1 MTRNPLLTI
10 EDRINNAI
18 DRLKGLREGQIAI
31 LDLVACGQA
40 AVEPLSKFF
49 FAYNPSGIFQPR
61 CEAVQAL
68 AALGARD
75 VLVEFLSSP
84 RDVIDPV
91 EQAGENA
98 VTNAVARALI
108 KWPDDQVFSLLL
120 EISKNKLLDGIV
132 EALAE
137 YGREEAIPIFAAA
150 LGEDFCRPAAEKGFC
165 KIGVSSCPYL
175 LQLAEHRIISADFE
189 YDSSR
194 RRRRSALKLFAEM
207 HHSEDLPETI
217 RSLVTDND
225 PQVALLACSISLP
238 RLSTAERK
246 KVAVRLID
254 LLNSNNWMLRSEV
267 EDVLIQYY
275 SECSSII
282 ENSLIQAGEP
292 VASSL
297 RRVTSLCNRSA
308 YNNRH
313 HNDYDSHTPSEKCTP
328 RINKQDKTLNCKD

>member
-40 AVEPLSKFF
+40 AVEPLSKFL

-120 EISKNKLLDGIV
+120 E
-132 EALAE
+132 
-137 YGREEAIPIFAAA
+137 IPIFAAA

-275 SECSSII
+275 SECRSII
-282 ENSLIQAGEP
+282 ENSLIQASEP

-328 RINKQDKTLNCKD
+328 RINKQDKTLN